1 MEPVTIPPSLVK
13 YCFEDDDAIDS
24 IREMTKDLY
33 ETIEHRLNQVER
45 RSNQALRLAC
55 TWCIMAG
62 EAKGWTETEIE
73 AQLKD
78 IIGK

>member
-1 MEPVTIPPSLVK
+1 
-13 YCFEDDDAIDS
+13 
-24 IREMTKDLY
+24 MTKDLY

-45 RSNQALRLAC
+45 RSNQALRLAR

>member
-1 MEPVTIPPSLVK
+1 MNETKIPPSLVK
-13 YCFEDDDAIDS
+13 YCFEDDDAIDD
-24 IREMTKDLY
+24 IKDRTEALY
-33 ETIEHRLNQVER
+33 ESIEHRIEQVER
-45 RSNQALRLAC
+45 RSNEALRLARV
-55 TWCIMAG
+55 WCIIAG